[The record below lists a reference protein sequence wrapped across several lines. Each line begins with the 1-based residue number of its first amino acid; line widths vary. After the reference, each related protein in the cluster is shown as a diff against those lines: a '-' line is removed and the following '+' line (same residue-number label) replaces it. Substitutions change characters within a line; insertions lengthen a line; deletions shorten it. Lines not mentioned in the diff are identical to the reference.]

1 MTWKTLQ
8 PEGEAPANAGQGAQQ
23 RDQVEHELPVD
34 PGHVRT
40 REHYESM
47 LAELRGQK

>member
-8 PEGEAPANAGQGAQQ
+8 PEGGAPAPAGQGAQQ
-23 RDQVEHELPVD
+23 RDLGEHEVPID

-40 REHYESM
+40 REHYEAM

>member
-8 PEGEAPANAGQGAQQ
+8 PESGAPAAAEQGAQQ
-23 RDQVEHELPVD
+23 HDLSDIEVPVD

-40 REHYESM
+40 REHYEAM